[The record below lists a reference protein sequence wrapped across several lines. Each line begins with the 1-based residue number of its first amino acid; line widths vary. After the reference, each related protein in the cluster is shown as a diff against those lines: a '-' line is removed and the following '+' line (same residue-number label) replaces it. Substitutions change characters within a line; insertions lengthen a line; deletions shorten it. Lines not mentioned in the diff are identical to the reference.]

1 MIIELKIGL
10 GDFYRDYS
18 MHNFR
23 KLNIWI
29 DAMALAKEV
38 YLLTSKFPK
47 EEKFGLVSQINRC
60 SVSVPSNIAEGSS
73 RSSKKEFAHFIKI
86 ALGSLFELETQLILS
101 NEVGFYDIEKL
112 NDLEP
117 KIIKLQKMLS
127 RFLINIEE
135 KENVEGVKNKG

>member
-1 MIIELKIGL
+1 
-10 GDFYRDYS
+10 

-47 EEKFGLVSQINRC
+47 DEKFGLVSQINRC

-73 RSSKKEFAHFIKI
+73 RSSKKEFSHFIKI
-86 ALGSLFELETQLILS
+86 SLGSLFELETQLILA

-112 NDLEP
+112 NALEP
-117 KIIKLQKMLS
+117 KIVKLQKMLCK
-127 RFLINIEE
+127 FLINIEGV
-135 KENVEGVKNKG
+135 NTVEGTKNK

>member
-1 MIIELKIGL
+1 
-10 GDFYRDYS
+10 

-47 EEKFGLVSQINRC
+47 DEKFGLVSQINRC

-73 RSSKKEFAHFIKI
+73 RSSKKEFSHFIKI
-86 ALGSLFELETQLILS
+86 SLGSLFELETQLILA

-112 NDLEP
+112 NALEP
-117 KIIKLQKMLS
+117 KIVKLQKMLCK
-127 RFLINIEE
+127 FLTNIEGV
-135 KENVEGVKNKG
+135 NTVEGTSSK

>member
-10 GDFYRDYS
+10 GDFYRDYG